1 MSKALGLAPVLE
13 RELALKPV
21 LERELALKPFLGRA
35 PGSWIVFVIRK

>member
-1 MSKALGLAPVLE
+1 MSTALGLAPVLG